1 LEVVAGGGEA
11 RAERPLSQAKCTA
24 GLNHH
29 ACSRTVMM
37 CGSSSIEPAHNWPSP
52 LDETSTFPYT
62 CGMAATKMLRV
73 SDRTHD
79 GFRREAQRRGATID
93 EVAAAALRALRQ
105 KEMGEQLASPLEADE
120 SEWLDAP
127 LR

>member
-1 LEVVAGGGEA
+1 
-11 RAERPLSQAKCTA
+11 
-24 GLNHH
+24 
-29 ACSRTVMM
+29 
-37 CGSSSIEPAHNWPSP
+37 
-52 LDETSTFPYT
+52 
-62 CGMAATKMLRV
+62 MAATKMLRV

-105 KEMGEQLASPLEADE
+105 VEMGEQLAGQLDSDEA
-120 SEWLDAP
+120 EWLDAP

>member
-1 LEVVAGGGEA
+1 MAGQPRSDDGRLGC
-11 RAERPLSQAKCTA
+11 RASGSRRPQLRRST
-24 GLNHH
+24 GL
-29 ACSRTVMM
+29 
-37 CGSSSIEPAHNWPSP
+37 
-52 LDETSTFPYT
+52 TSTIPYT
-62 CGMAATKMLRV
+62 VVMAATKMLRV

-105 KEMGEQLASPLEADE
+105 KEMGEQLAAPLDDDEA
-120 SEWLDAP
+120 EWLDAS